1 MTSKHKRM
9 HMKSEYSKLFMVTQ
23 MLKQPKSTKQEN
35 SRYFQD
41 NLYKGNARAWRLFL
55 VILKE
60 VH

>member
-41 NLYKGNARAWRLFL
+41 NLYMGNARA
-55 VILKE
+55 
-60 VH
+60 